1 MKYQF
6 FPGCSLL
13 TSAKDFYQSIQAIAP
28 ELKLELMEIPDWNCC
43 GATVTSSLDY
53 LSAQLMPARNLALAS
68 QREGDVVAACNSC
81 YLTLAKANENLSSYP
96 ELQHKVNHL
105 LEEVGLKMARKVKVK
120 HLIEILWREVGIQKI
135 KDLVKKPLT
144 GLKVIPY
151 YGCQIV
157 KPTSFDEAENPQSM
171 DQILSALGCDV
182 QEFYQKSRCCG
193 GALITIQP
201 ELALKLIQEILAEA
215 QERQADLIA
224 TTCPLC
230 QMNLDAYQ
238 DKINRKYKR
247 NYHIPVVYFTQLMGL
262 AFGKDSQSLGLER
275 GLVSVKPILSKIS

>member
-13 TSAKDFYQSIQAIAP
+13 TSAKDFSQSIQAIAP
-28 ELKLELMEIPDWNCC
+28 DLNLELTEIPDWNCC
-43 GATVTSSLDY
+43 GSTVTSSLDY

-68 QREGDVVAACNSC
+68 EQEGDVMAACNSC
-81 YLTLAKANENLSSYP
+81 YLTLTKASENLSSYP
-96 ELQHKVNHL
+96 ELQHKVHRL

-120 HLIEILWREVGIQKI
+120 HLLEILWREVGSAKI
-135 KDLVKKPLT
+135 KNLVRKPL
-144 GLKVIPY
+144 GALKVVPY

-157 KPTSFDEAENPQSM
+157 KPASFDEAENPQSM
-171 DQILSALGCDV
+171 DQILSAIGCEV

-193 GALITIQP
+193 GALITTQP

-215 QERQADLIA
+215 QERRADLIA

-230 QMNLDAYQ
+230 QMNLEAYQ
-238 DKINRKYKR
+238 KQVNRKFKR
-247 NYHIPVVYFTQLMGL
+247 NYQIPVVYFTQLLGL
-262 AFGKDSQSLGLER
+262 ALGKHYQSLGLES
-275 GLVSVKPILSKIS
+275 GLVSMKTVLGKIS